1 MPVTDSDSNRRE
13 QGIDF
18 GELDERV
25 DEGEFPMTTD
35 ELIENYGEVELGLPD
50 GTKTVEEVLGSSD
63 VESQEFESMQEI
75 REAVLGMVDDDA
87 LGREGYSD
95 RGGQAPDEE
104 QESF

>member
-1 MPVTDSDSNRRE
+1 MTDPDSDERE

-18 GELDERV
+18 GELDDRV
-25 DEGEFPMTTD
+25 DEGEFPLTTE
-35 ELIENYGEVELGLPD
+35 ELLEEYGGVELGLPD
-50 GTKTVEEVLGSSD
+50 GTRTVEEVLGSSD

-87 LGREGYSD
+87 LEREGYSD
-95 RGGQAPDEE
+95 RGGQAADEE